1 MNPIERAKLLADDIR
16 QSEEYKIFAQ
26 YKEETDANE
35 VGYTYDEIKSLL
47 REYARMQTQIQLSAA
62 AGQQADADLMQR
74 FSSLSS
80 ILYSDPRTSGYLL
93 AQLRLQKLTV
103 DILQII
109 GGVSGLDLGLSL

>member
-1 MNPIERAKLLADDIR
+1 MNPIERAKLLAEDIR

-26 YKEETDANE
+26 YKEETDA
-35 VGYTYDEIKSLL
+35 DEGIKSLL

-93 AQLRLQKLTV
+93 AQLRLQKMTV

-109 GGVSGLDLGLSL
+109 GGVSGLDLGLTL